1 VEEVEVVT
9 VVVVD
14 VWLVVVE
21 LLVLVQ
27 ANPHI
32 IGQLVAAK
40 SAVALSSVES
50 EAAIQSLF

>member
-1 VEEVEVVT
+1 MVT